1 MQYRQ
6 LLLST
11 GGGIVSSSQMD
22 VQSNCATI
30 AIGLGGT
37 GVACL
42 RNFKRQVYSRLQPDD
57 PKAVIPSYSHIK
69 FLAVDTDRSSLES
82 DGQMYDLNEATEFFD
97 ISSGNIQNLLQQTA
111 VLAGK
116 PECEWLKN
124 KDDELGQGGL
134 SILSATAG
142 AGGVRQI
149 GRLLIVEKS
158 RAFVDLVGQLIN
170 DAKAGLPGGSDV
182 NIHIFS
188 GMGGGTGSGTFMD
201 VCYLVQ
207 KALREVGEDGHAL
220 TCGYFFLPD
229 VNLNVPAVA
238 ADSTVSNYIKAN
250 GFAAMKELDYCM
262 NFHNNHGKWDQE
274 YRTFHVETQET
285 PVKLCHL
292 ISATTTSGSVL
303 QDGFTY
309 AMNVVTNYVMQFV
322 VESNGFTLNSHIAN
336 FFKKVES
343 LKKEHGG
350 NYSYCILG
358 ASNAV
363 VPMREITT
371 YLASKLFEG
380 MAKVRDQVPTNAEIE
395 AFAKENG
402 LNFQGLFRSIL
413 DKTSYQMPA
422 LQLDFKLYTSMPED
436 DLALPEEVHLPE
448 TILGS
453 YRQVEQKLVGR
464 VESNKQA
471 LLHEWRKENIREDHD
486 SISKMCRV
494 YYALSDVVGDAS
506 KGPLYA
512 AAILKGTGRTNLV
525 DLLKGVLKETQDAI
539 AKANMDTSLR
549 VSTIKNARTAFL
561 HPGLRSKAKLF
572 DAFMQTVQQYM
583 TNSCKIKVLEEME
596 SMLRTMIDQMERLY
610 EEHFKV
616 YAYVTQNL
624 IDTFHEN
631 YRYLTNRAK
640 PVNNPFVMPLMTI
653 EDLQDSLDKTVASMN
668 LDSELSSFHAKIFAD
683 HNVWLGG
690 DENKISKAVS
700 SYLTD
705 RFSGY
710 TNKTLTDYLEIR
722 FNTTDPQTLANEI
735 YRQILMPLSDKATP
749 LFSLS
754 NAFLIT
760 DAAPL
765 GYCSIPDGATA
776 IKSAAGTLLGAR
788 PDLSLVPNKVPDR
801 ISMLRCTCG
810 VPMFGYNGVETYYPV
825 YDGDT
830 SVGKHIY
837 ENTTRDPRDW
847 RNLPNLRPFSTIN
860 RPDEE
865 TRKAGEDYDK
875 AVEMDIVRVSPT
887 NKNDYHIVVNPDL
900 DELKHQVQAAV
911 ESGDITALK
920 TADKALA
927 DFRATRRHVR
937 LIAVT
942 NDGADGHKEKVRKDH
957 VVASRDMMNVI
968 RGELAKEAALEQMAK
983 DLAAAM
989 EQVAV
994 GAKVREEF
1002 FNAMMCGVFTYKI
1015 PTVTYKREVL
1025 GMSEDMVLSEP
1036 KMEPY
1041 GKVVPLYQAYLSFK
1055 AMSEEDRAEVVNTTD
1070 ERMSMLDPALKE
1082 ACTNLV
1088 TVFNPQY
1095 MGMMQRMLQRAVT
1108 EPATVKKIQD
1118 FLKEFRMGVDD
1129 FMGMYGLL

>member
-1 MQYRQ
+1 
-6 LLLST
+6 
-11 GGGIVSSSQMD
+11 
-22 VQSNCATI
+22 
-30 AIGLGGT
+30 
-37 GVACL
+37 
-42 RNFKRQVYSRLQPDD
+42 
-57 PKAVIPSYSHIK
+57 
-69 FLAVDTDRSSLES
+69 
-82 DGQMYDLNEATEFFD
+82 
-97 ISSGNIQNLLQQTA
+97 
-111 VLAGK
+111 
-116 PECEWLKN
+116 
-124 KDDELGQGGL
+124 
-134 SILSATAG
+134 
-142 AGGVRQI
+142 
-149 GRLLIVEKS
+149 
-158 RAFVDLVGQLIN
+158 
-170 DAKAGLPGGSDV
+170 
-182 NIHIFS
+182 
-188 GMGGGTGSGTFMD
+188 
-201 VCYLVQ
+201 
-207 KALREVGEDGHAL
+207 
-220 TCGYFFLPD
+220 
-229 VNLNVPAVA
+229 
-238 ADSTVSNYIKAN
+238 
-250 GFAAMKELDYCM
+250 MKELDYCM

-525 DLLKGVLKETQDAI
+525 DLLKGVLQETQDAI

-640 PVNNPFVMPLMTI
+640 PVNNPFEI
-653 EDLQDSLDKTVASMN
+653 GRASCR
-668 LDSELSSFHAKIFAD
+668 E
-683 HNVWLGG
+683 
-690 DENKISKAVS
+690 
-700 SYLTD
+700 
-705 RFSGY
+705 
-710 TNKTLTDYLEIR
+710 
-722 FNTTDPQTLANEI
+722 
-735 YRQILMPLSDKATP
+735 
-749 LFSLS
+749 
-754 NAFLIT
+754 
-760 DAAPL
+760 
-765 GYCSIPDGATA
+765 
-776 IKSAAGTLLGAR
+776 
-788 PDLSLVPNKVPDR
+788 
-801 ISMLRCTCG
+801 
-810 VPMFGYNGVETYYPV
+810 
-825 YDGDT
+825 
-830 SVGKHIY
+830 
-837 ENTTRDPRDW
+837 
-847 RNLPNLRPFSTIN
+847 
-860 RPDEE
+860 
-865 TRKAGEDYDK
+865 
-875 AVEMDIVRVSPT
+875 RV
-887 NKNDYHIVVNPDL
+887 
-900 DELKHQVQAAV
+900 
-911 ESGDITALK
+911 
-920 TADKALA
+920 
-927 DFRATRRHVR
+927 
-937 LIAVT
+937 
-942 NDGADGHKEKVRKDH
+942 
-957 VVASRDMMNVI
+957 
-968 RGELAKEAALEQMAK
+968 
-983 DLAAAM
+983 
-989 EQVAV
+989 
-994 GAKVREEF
+994 
-1002 FNAMMCGVFTYKI
+1002 
-1015 PTVTYKREVL
+1015 
-1025 GMSEDMVLSEP
+1025 
-1036 KMEPY
+1036 
-1041 GKVVPLYQAYLSFK
+1041 
-1055 AMSEEDRAEVVNTTD
+1055 
-1070 ERMSMLDPALKE
+1070 
-1082 ACTNLV
+1082 
-1088 TVFNPQY
+1088 
-1095 MGMMQRMLQRAVT
+1095 
-1108 EPATVKKIQD
+1108 
-1118 FLKEFRMGVDD
+1118 
-1129 FMGMYGLL
+1129 